1 MSRIHVRVAPHPH
14 LRCKGDNTGMRILFA
29 EDEPTIRE
37 FVTRGL
43 EEAGYAVDAVSDG
56 DEAWLAVQTVDY
68 DVVILDVSMPGVD
81 GFEVCRRIRAR
92 AQPGPGILFL
102 TARDATADRVAGLD
116 LGAEDYLVKPF
127 AFAELLARVRA
138 VLRRGLP
145 TSPIL
150 IVEDLSL
157 DPAARKVMRAGVEI
171 KLTAK
176 EFSLLEYLMRNA
188 GRVVT
193 KTMIAEHVWN
203 FDLDAESNFIEVFIY
218 SLRKKIDVPF
228 GRGLIHTV
236 RGTGYKVDVTG
247 VS

>member
-1 MSRIHVRVAPHPH
+1 MGPHPR
-14 LRCKGDNTGMRILFA
+14 LSFSGDNVSMRILFA

-37 FVTRGL
+37 FVSRGL
-43 EEAGYAVDAVSDG
+43 EEAGYAVDAVRDG
-56 DEAWLAVQTVDY
+56 DEAWLAAQTVDY
-68 DVVILDVSMPGVD
+68 DVVILDVSMPGAD

-102 TARDATADRVAGLD
+102 TARDATADRVTGLD

-138 VLRRGLP
+138 VLRRGSP

-150 IVEDLSL
+150 VVEDLSV
-157 DPAARKVMRAGVEI
+157 DPAARKVIRAGVEI

-176 EFSLLEYLMRNA
+176 EFALLEYLMRNA

-218 SLRKKIDVPF
+218 SLRKKVDVPF
-228 GRGLIHTV
+228 GRALIHTV
-236 RGTGYKVDVTG
+236 RGTGYKVDVADN
-247 VS
+247 S